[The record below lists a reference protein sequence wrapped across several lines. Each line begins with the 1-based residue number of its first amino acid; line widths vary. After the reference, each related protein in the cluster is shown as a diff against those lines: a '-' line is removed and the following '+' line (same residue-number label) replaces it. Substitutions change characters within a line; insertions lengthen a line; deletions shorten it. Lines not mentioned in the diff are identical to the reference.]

1 MYSKQDVE
9 HTLSNIMKDIRN
21 KSTVEM
27 LKEGK
32 HLIARMEEAMQKAV
46 YEEFQYPPIP
56 GERMKSEFNSLKS
69 VFK

>member
-27 LKEGK
+27 LKERK
-32 HLIARMEEAMQKAV
+32 HLLARMEEAMQKAV
-46 YEEFQYPPIP
+46 CEEFQYPPIP
-56 GERMKSEFNSLKS
+56 GERMSGINSL
-69 VFK
+69 